1 MFMTK
6 PSSWGNR
13 LRGRSPDAPD
23 SEAAA
28 DMRAR
33 NREWRRHTYSHTNG
47 LQPLVDPERDH
58 LRGDENAKLVLV
70 EYGDYASESCR
81 AAVSQVHGL
90 RRRFGDE
97 LLFVFRNFTIVD
109 AHPNA
114 FSAAAAAEAA
124 GAQGRF
130 WEMHDKI
137 YASEFG
143 LEPAAT
149 RSFAQEI
156 TLDIDRF
163 DRESS
168 AEKQS
173 ERVFEDFDSGVSSGV
188 NGTPTF
194 FINGVRLDWDFE
206 TSTLSDAL
214 DAASGGGRMTIDS
227 ELERLR
233 AHALSG

>member
-6 PSSWGNR
+6 PSSWSDR
-13 LRGRSPDAPD
+13 LRGRSPALPD
-23 SEAAA
+23 SAAA
-28 DMRAR
+28 DEMRAL
-33 NREWRRHTYSHTNG
+33 NREWRRHTSSHTNG
-47 LQPLVDPERDH
+47 LRPLVEPGRDH
-58 LRGDENAKLVLV
+58 LRGDEDAKLVLV
-70 EYGDYASESCR
+70 EYGDYASKSCR
-81 AAVSQVHGL
+81 AAVSQVYGL

-124 GAQGRF
+124 GAQGHF

-156 TLDIDRF
+156 GLDIDRF

-168 AEKQS
+168 PETQS
-173 ERVFEDFDSGVSSGV
+173 GRVFEDFDSGVRSGV

-194 FINGVRLDWDFE
+194 FINGARLDWDFE
-206 TSTLSDAL
+206 TSSLGDAL
-214 DAASGGGRMTIDS
+214 EAAGAI
-227 ELERLR
+227 
-233 AHALSG
+233 A